1 VDDGHRG
8 LLFEDSSWTWAE
20 IARECAVRAAMLHA
34 EQARGRPGRP
44 FHVGV
49 LLDNVPEYVFL
60 LGGAAL
66 AGAAVV
72 GINPTR
78 RGTELAHDIR
88 HSDCSLIVTE
98 AAHAPLLDG
107 LDLGPDLGAD
117 RVFTIESDEWQA
129 ARAEQVDAAIPD
141 PLPGPETLFVLIFTS
156 GST

>member
-1 VDDGHRG
+1 MAAETIAELVAARARDEHRG

-20 IARECAVRAAMLHA
+20 IARECAVRAPVLQA
-34 EQARGRPGRP
+34 EQARAAPGRP

-78 RGTELAHDIR
+78 RGAELARDIR
-88 HSDCSLIVTE
+88 HTDCSFVVTE
-98 AAHAPLLDG
+98 AEYMPLLDG
-107 LDLGPDLGAD
+107 LDLGPG
-117 RVFTIESDEWQA
+117 
-129 ARAEQVDAAIPD
+129 
-141 PLPGPETLFVLIFTS
+141 
-156 GST
+156 